1 MEKRLSKK
9 SNPYEII
16 KKFVDNM
23 NSLPSANIKKLQM
36 RSKKVHWTLKQT
48 GKDLIFSGWKKLKKK
63 QLDKKN
69 LTRKFMREKNW
80 R

>member
-1 MEKRLSKK
+1 MEKTLSKK

-36 RSKKVHWTLKQT
+36 RSKKVH
-48 GKDLIFSGWKKLKKK
+48 
-63 QLDKKN
+63 
-69 LTRKFMREKNW
+69 
-80 R
+80 